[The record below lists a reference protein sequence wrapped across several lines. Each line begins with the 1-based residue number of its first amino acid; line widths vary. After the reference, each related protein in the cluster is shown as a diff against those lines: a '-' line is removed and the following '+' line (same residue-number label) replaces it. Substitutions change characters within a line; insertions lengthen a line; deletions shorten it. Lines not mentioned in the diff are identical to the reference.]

1 MQKVKILKNHYQQI
15 TKTSKV
21 KKRGEKKITR
31 NKDKRKYMTLWEI
44 GRVLLKKNK
53 QTK

>member
-21 KKRGEKKITR
+21 KKRG
-31 NKDKRKYMTLWEI
+31 
-44 GRVLLKKNK
+44 KKNYKK
-53 QTK
+53 QRQEKIHDFMGNREGSS